1 VTVLVVFLVVWFH
14 TKVLGGY
21 CTDPENGSFEN
32 LMIFLLTV
40 IVLAYSYLI
49 MNNVLGGLKNESYF
63 RPWVIRTNPQHRGFD
78 YVSGVK
84 RQAGQEE
91 ILVTS
96 TSGRNN
102 PMEIPS
108 GCYDSTDRRSLDNLE
123 MAEVVRNGTK
133 QALTEIEELEQIRQR
148 NDVSASVNDADANA
162 SIRKSFRSDRKEK
175 RRRLG
180 EAKEKGWRDGMMVLP
195 TNDHDVLAAN
205 DNCYGRPAE
214 AEKRKLS
221 AVRKSSIFS
230 SNRAR
235 GNKNGRKR
243 PRSSDRRAD
252 DTTTKVSCAS
262 PVRSGNFFVSPRNH
276 TKRTEIAAASEL
288 TTNPVVDEVGSSSS
302 LATVGIRPNTAKKK
316 TLQLRRGENGLTILG
331 KEKIIALKKSSFSQ
345 MMAAYGSD
353 EDS

>member
-1 VTVLVVFLVVWFH
+1 
-14 TKVLGGY
+14 
-21 CTDPENGSFEN
+21 
-32 LMIFLLTV
+32 
-40 IVLAYSYLI
+40 
-49 MNNVLGGLKNESYF
+49 
-63 RPWVIRTNPQHRGFD
+63 VIRTNPQHRGFD